1 MPQFSVVFKK
11 SAEKELLAL
20 ESSLQSRILDAL
32 SLLEHNPRPEGA
44 RKLQGAYDLWRIRVG
59 RYRVLYE
66 IQDNVLTVFVVR
78 VSHRKDAYRR
88 PLPS

>member
-44 RKLQGAYDLWRIRVG
+44 RKLQGPY
-59 RYRVLYE
+59 
-66 IQDNVLTVFVVR
+66 
-78 VSHRKDAYRR
+78 
-88 PLPS
+88 